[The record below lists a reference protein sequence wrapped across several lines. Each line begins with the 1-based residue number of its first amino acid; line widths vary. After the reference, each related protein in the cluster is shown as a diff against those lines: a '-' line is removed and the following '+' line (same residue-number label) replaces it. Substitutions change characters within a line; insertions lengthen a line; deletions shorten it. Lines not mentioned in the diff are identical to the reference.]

1 MLWHHYSYIS
11 QVVGLSQLSHLWYH
25 YHTLSIS
32 YVWYLLEHKYL
43 SDVIRMLAKPLIIKG
58 NSGKAAGGN

>member
-1 MLWHHYSYIS
+1 
-11 QVVGLSQLSHLWYH
+11 
-25 YHTLSIS
+25 LSIS